1 MRPVIVF
8 NTAKIDE
15 DKQSTDDVKRAAARI
30 FLIASEYM
38 FYPGYVENWV
48 VVVDTAEK
56 SFHEVP
62 KSVKYN

>member
-1 MRPVIVF
+1 
-8 NTAKIDE
+8 
-15 DKQSTDDVKRAAARI
+15 
-30 FLIASEYM
+30 M